1 MRKNAI
7 AFLTRS
13 LTDATGSNMWK
24 GIISSCRKNKRPLLT
39 FRGPILNKGQGS
51 IVYHLLTDDSVSGII
66 SWASSDVDQPTFDFY
81 KKFVNTP
88 LVCMTFKID
97 GKPLI
102 ITDCRAGLIE
112 LVDHLT
118 EVHHFTK
125 IAFIRGPET
134 HVYAKER
141 YEGYLEGLKKHGIE
155 INEDLITPYGGWAVT
170 DGAKAV
176 NYFMSKGLEIGK
188 DIQAIIG
195 VGDNVAIGAQEELI
209 RKGFSVPHDIAVC
222 GFNGTNDAAWSNPP
236 ITSVEMPF
244 YGQGIQAYNTLNSI
258 LNNQPYEMEFSYE
271 AHLVLGESCGCSS
284 VSVNNAYLN
293 DSVISRF
300 DAKRQIVKSKAI
312 PVALQN
318 ELLTKK
324 FNSSDWKEL
333 VCQKIC
339 DLTKNERYAKTETVE
354 FFNSYTPAIVSAF
367 AKDALEEKQ
376 TSVFLQAVSVGL
388 NRYEKISQE
397 FSVWQDIL
405 SVLRIESL
413 SSFNFQTSIT
423 KKCENIIQQGRVLI
437 NEFDCRTQKQ
447 TNLLAMRQETILR
460 QVSTDILSCSELK
473 NLFDTI
479 TKSLPKIEM
488 AGCYLVLYENCT
500 YTEQNHAVPEKSRLM
515 LAVRHGE
522 RIALPEGGVEFKTFD
537 LLPEAINSFSDFAI
551 YELESLHYQDTYLGY
566 IIFECTNDSG
576 VAFST
581 LRDQISCAIYSA
593 LLLEERNK
601 SRSLLESTMKSMS
614 EKADVVSNQSE
625 SVNTSI
631 MTISS
636 SMESVAGS
644 IKNIS
649 GNITEVA
656 DNVSSASAMINE
668 ANSSIRSLV
677 QITEQITKAI
687 ALINDIAEKT
697 NVLALNAAIE
707 AAHAGDAG
715 RGFSVVA
722 KEVKALAAQT
732 VSSTAKIQELVQKNN
747 LSTKQAE
754 EVISATNNA
763 VKAIE
768 VLSEKIKVSITEQ
781 VQSSTEISGKIQEAS
796 ASVEQITSAIGEVAK
811 LGLQLK
817 A

>member
-1 MRKNAI
+1 
-7 AFLTRS
+7 
-13 LTDATGSNMWK
+13 
-24 GIISSCRKNKRPLLT
+24 
-39 FRGPILNKGQGS
+39 
-51 IVYHLLTDDSVSGII
+51 
-66 SWASSDVDQPTFDFY
+66 
-81 KKFVNTP
+81 
-88 LVCMTFKID
+88 
-97 GKPLI
+97 
-102 ITDCRAGLIE
+102 
-112 LVDHLT
+112 
-118 EVHHFTK
+118 
-125 IAFIRGPET
+125 
-134 HVYAKER
+134 
-141 YEGYLEGLKKHGIE
+141 
-155 INEDLITPYGGWAVT
+155 
-170 DGAKAV
+170 
-176 NYFMSKGLEIGK
+176 
-188 DIQAIIG
+188 
-195 VGDNVAIGAQEELI
+195 
-209 RKGFSVPHDIAVC
+209 
-222 GFNGTNDAAWSNPP
+222 
-236 ITSVEMPF
+236 
-244 YGQGIQAYNTLNSI
+244 
-258 LNNQPYEMEFSYE
+258 MEFSYE